1 MGRDMSTN
9 DALVQKLVH
18 TVRLFNGFT
27 PEDARIFLA
36 ASRFEQ
42 HAAGKRLIVEGET
55 SYEIYV
61 LLSGMV
67 SVKRKTGS
75 TETELASLGPGDT
88 FGELALLDFGTRS
101 ASIDVTTD
109 TRLLV
114 ADRASLFRLT
124 SLEGKLYRNLAIM
137 MASRLRET
145 DTMLSELATHA
156 EHRAAFE
163 KVASETSRFFVG

>member
-1 MGRDMSTN
+1 MSTN
-9 DALVQKLVH
+9 EALVQKLIH

-27 PEDARIFLA
+27 TEDTRIFLS

-42 HAAGKRLIVEGET
+42 HLKGERLIHEGET

-61 LLSGMV
+61 LLSGAV
-67 SVKRKTGS
+67 SVKRKTGLN
-75 TETELASLGPGDT
+75 ETELASLGPGDT
-88 FGELALLDFGTRS
+88 FGELALLDFGVRS
-101 ASIDVTTD
+101 ASIDVVAD
-109 TRLLV
+109 ARLLV

-145 DTMLSELATHA
+145 DCMLSEMATHQ
-156 EHRAAFE
+156 ETRAAFE
-163 KVASETSRFFVG
+163 KLAGETQKFFVG